1 MVAADMLAP
10 SDRLAHP
17 MKSPAWL
24 SLVSLAAL
32 GGLTGSMGG
41 SSYRVTPIRSGAL
54 SSSKSAARAA
64 QLQNLSFQEGS
75 ATYEISVSSRSPG
88 SAMTSSLRR

>member
-10 SDRLAHP
+10 SDRLTHP
-17 MKSPAWL
+17 MKTLAWL

-32 GGLTGSMGG
+32 GGLAGCTGGTSC
-41 SSYRVTPIRSGAL
+41 RVTPIRSGAL
-54 SSSKSAARAA
+54 SSSKSAACAT

-88 SAMTSSLRR
+88 SAMASSLRR